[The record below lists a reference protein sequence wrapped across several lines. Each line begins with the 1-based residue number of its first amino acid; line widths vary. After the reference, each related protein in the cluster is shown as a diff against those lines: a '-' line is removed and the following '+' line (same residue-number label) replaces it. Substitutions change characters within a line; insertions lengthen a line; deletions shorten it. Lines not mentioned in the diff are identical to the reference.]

1 MYEEGT
7 VRLTALAKEVNC
19 LEVVL
24 LEGRERDWEIFSNT
38 EDALKFVAEQEKLG
52 VATKHTKIITN
63 ASIADM
69 SCA

>member
-1 MYEEGT
+1 M
-7 VRLTALAKEVNC
+7 
-19 LEVVL
+19 EVVL